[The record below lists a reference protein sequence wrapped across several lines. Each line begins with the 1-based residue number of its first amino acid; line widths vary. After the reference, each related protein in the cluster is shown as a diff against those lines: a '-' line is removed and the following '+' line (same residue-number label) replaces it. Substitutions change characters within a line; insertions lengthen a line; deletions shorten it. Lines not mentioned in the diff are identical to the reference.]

1 MTFAI
6 VISAAVSTFRPRRL
20 PILLLLRLLIKL
32 LLRLLIRLPVRLPAM
47 TFLLL
52 AVIAW
57 LGFVLHGEIFGYHF
71 KRPGRCLHGMWLV
84 GK

>member
-1 MTFAI
+1 MK
-6 VISAAVSTFRPRRL
+6 SAAGSIFRLRRL
-20 PILLLLRLLIKL
+20 SILLF
-32 LLRLLIRLPVRLPAM
+32 LRLLIRLLVSRLAIRLIALLPAI

-57 LGFVLHGEIFGYHF
+57 LIFILHGEIFGYHF